1 MGCEGVLYDEGQ
13 DQLHQLQHPDGRLEE
28 LVVKAGAHPAD
39 AADRTARAE
48 LSGLLI
54 LV

>member
-1 MGCEGVLYDEGQ
+1 MCCEGVLYGEGQ

-28 LVVKAGAHPAD
+28 LVVEAGADPAD
-39 AADRTARAE
+39 PTEGTPRVG
-48 LSGLLI
+48 LSSLL